1 MIRDHLLLL
10 LSGSVSPLD
19 YTPNVNQPRFIIMLQ
34 SPKTTPKSKDAPQ
47 SIAAL
52 VNDLTALE
60 HPTLKVP
67 YEVFNKKYRHS
78 QKVIDKEQHAVN
90 SAVDEMEKQLMASAT
105 SIPVMV
111 NLLDNMMER
120 LRALKRKTSD
130 SIDEDC
136 AAVRACKTRIAH
148 LHTFTSDTPSFEK
161 RRLDRLM
168 VEHCFRCGYYDSA
181 SLLARKTG
189 VEELANLDIFM
200 AAQEIEASLMR
211 KETDQALA
219 WCNENKSR
227 LKKHNSFL
235 EFYLRQQEVI
245 ELIKKGR
252 KSCMDAILHARR
264 HFSSFDDVRQ
274 YERDIQKTMTLL
286 AVLNKPG
293 DIENPYL
300 DLLSEARWT
309 WLIEEFRRESVKMY
323 QFSPDSAFSVA
334 LQAGLSALKTQNCV
348 SKNPEDGLQ
357 RNKDC
362 PVCQECLSALADP
375 LPFAHCSQSRL
386 VCYIT
391 GEPLDESNRP
401 MMLPNG
407 YVYGEKALHLMA
419 SEDHGIVTCPRTKEV
434 FKISEAQRVFVM

>member
-1 MIRDHLLLL
+1 
-10 LSGSVSPLD
+10 
-19 YTPNVNQPRFIIMLQ
+19 MLQ

-67 YEVFNKKYRHS
+67 YEIFNKKYRHS
-78 QKVIDKEQHAVN
+78 QKVIDKEQHAVT
-90 SAVDEMEKQLMASAT
+90 SAADEMEKQLTAPVT
-105 SIPVMV
+105 SVPVMV
-111 NLLDNMMER
+111 NLLDNMMDR
-120 LRALKRKTSD
+120 LRALKRKTMD
-130 SIDEDC
+130 SIDEDSS
-136 AAVRACKTRIAH
+136 AVRVCKTRIAH
-148 LHTFTSDTPSFEK
+148 LNSFNNDSPTFEK
-161 RRLDRLM
+161 KRLDRLM

-181 SLLARKTG
+181 SLLAKKTG
-189 VEELANLDIFM
+189 IEELANLDIFT
-200 AAQEIEASLMR
+200 AAQEIEVSLVR
-211 KETDQALA
+211 RETDQALA

-245 ELIKKGR
+245 ELIKKGK

-264 HFSSFDDVRQ
+264 HFSSFDDVKQ

-309 WLIEEFRRESVKMY
+309 WLIEEFRREIVKMY

-334 LQAGLSALKTQNCV
+334 LQAGLSALKTPNCV
-348 SKNPEDGLQ
+348 GEPSDELGPQ

-362 PVCQECLSALADP
+362 PVCQDCLSALAAP

-391 GEPLDESNRP
+391 GEPLDETNRP

-407 YVYGEKALHLMA
+407 YVYGEKALLQMA
-419 SEDHGIVTCPRTKEV
+419 SGDHGIVTCPRTREV
-434 FKISEAQRVFVM
+434 FKISEVQRIFVM